1 MSDTTDSMTSPDG
14 MLNSSHSGL
23 LARVRSLLRNKEVER
38 FLKFAVVGAIGAL
51 IDYGSFTGLNRLGW
65 LDRVNIHLPFGL
77 VLTGLGVAGAIAF
90 TLAVTS
96 NFIWNRYWTYP
107 DSRSKPVLSQLFT
120 FFIVNVVGIFIRIPI
135 LELLSRPFSTLEHQ
149 IIPSLGD
156 STITWLGESTAWA
169 MAVVIVMFWNFFVN
183 RYWTYNDVTS

>member
-1 MSDTTDSMTSPDG
+1 MTSPDG

-65 LDRVNIHLPFGL
+65 LDWVNIHLPFGL
-77 VLTGLGVAGAIAF
+77 ALTGLGVAGAIAF

-120 FFIVNVVGIFIRIPI
+120 FFVVNVVGIFIRIPI

-149 IIPSLGD
+149 IIPSLSD